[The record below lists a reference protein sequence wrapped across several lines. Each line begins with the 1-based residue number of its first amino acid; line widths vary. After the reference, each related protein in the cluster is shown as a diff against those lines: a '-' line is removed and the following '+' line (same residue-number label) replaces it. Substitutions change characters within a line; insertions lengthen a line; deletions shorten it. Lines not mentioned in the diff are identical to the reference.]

1 MTLASLYLWSSSAA
15 NSYIQPNFVLH
26 RLQETS
32 RTQCRP
38 VSMILSAGSLK
49 LQIYSKMHGGMRDKK
64 KIPNLEGYLLLLLA
78 STALI
83 NSSKKPRWSTGDR
96 QWLEDFRVFIE
107 WWSRVLKGE
116 RKLSNK
122 FEIFCVHIT
131 IKKSYLVVFNA
142 NQKGF

>member
-64 KIPNLEGYLLLLLA
+64 IPNLEGYLLLLLA
-78 STALI
+78 SAALI

-107 WWSRVLKGE
+107 CWSRVLKGE
-116 RKLSNK
+116 RKLTSTK
-122 FEIFCVHIT
+122 IELFCVHIT
-131 IKKSYLVVFNA
+131 TKK
-142 NQKGF
+142 

>member
-64 KIPNLEGYLLLLLA
+64 NPNLREGYLLLLLA
-78 STALI
+78 SAALI
-83 NSSKKPRWSTGDR
+83 NSSKKPR
-96 QWLEDFRVFIE
+96 
-107 WWSRVLKGE
+107 
-116 RKLSNK
+116 
-122 FEIFCVHIT
+122 
-131 IKKSYLVVFNA
+131 
-142 NQKGF
+142 